1 MEKCLVN
8 FNNKELYKEDKS
20 RHMYAVERTFMSKEE
35 FKNPHPELPV
45 REPVLRLG
53 KMITDRVPIKLG
65 FEKLTADSPEYWG
78 LAPICT
84 DEQAEIALKMGVRK
98 PKTLKQMVKIT
109 GMEEKE
115 LEKQLEQ
122 MAFNGLLE
130 YGRMNSTKSSMFFLC
145 LFREVQNLLI

>member
-1 MEKCLVN
+1 
-8 FNNKELYKEDKS
+8 
-20 RHMYAVERTFMSKEE
+20 MSKEE

-109 GMEEKE
+109 GMDEKE
-115 LEKQLEQ
+115 LEKQL
-122 MAFNGLLE
+122 MW
-130 YGRMNSTKSSMFFLC
+130 TD
-145 LFREVQNLLI
+145 VILIRIL

>member
-1 MEKCLVN
+1 MG
-8 FNNKELYKEDKS
+8 
-20 RHMYAVERTFMSKEE
+20 KEE

-45 REPVLRLG
+45 REPILKLG

-84 DEQAEIALKMGVRK
+84 DEQANIALKMGVRK
-98 PKTLKQMVKIT
+98 PKTLKQMVQIT
-109 GMEEKE
+109 GMDEKE

-122 MAFNGLLE
+122 I
-130 YGRMNSTKSSMFFLC
+130 GRAH
-145 LFREVQNLLI
+145 V